1 MKVNTTTAKAIG
13 LMIIVLF
20 LLSSAGFLSAKEG
33 EIYKT
38 GLPELTEE
46 ELQWQNQHMLKVKK
60 IKLNKIGL
68 ERVNQWRAKKG
79 KGKIDKDEM
88 DVAAVGNELEVVT
101 GAAASVDTSSAL
113 PSADYPGDVD
123 NSRLKYFPPIRSQGS
138 LNSCGVFNGTYYAMT
153 HMYAMA
159 NNLDAKTGGDSYRLS
174 PKWTYNMVNGGG
186 NNGTWYYWAYEI
198 GQKHGAATWTEFP
211 YDSDYRAWSLN
222 PDTWEHSL
230 YRRFDQY
237 GMVVNTHLDGGIDQV
252 KQMLVNGYILNIPT
266 YIDSWVYQAIGD
278 DPATS
283 EDDAFAGKKCV
294 SWVNG
299 TSGYHAMTV
308 VGYNDNIWVDIN
320 GNNAVDSGEKGAF
333 RIANSWGTGW
343 GEAGYAWMS
352 YDALKN
358 PSAVSGG
365 PSTGRIYGWYPSRA
379 HWVTARTGYEP
390 KVIGKFTLN
399 HARRDHLRMTL
410 GVSDINKSVP
420 SVTWIPEMIYNQGGA
435 YAFNG
440 TTSAVDGTFVL
451 DFTDLLPYADG
462 LSTWYLG
469 VQDDTVGSEATLSTF
484 TLIDVANGNQVV
496 QSMDAPQTAD
506 GTEVYAGVDYD
517 TTGNNISP
525 TAVADAS
532 IYSGPAPLVVNFY
545 GASSYDADGD
555 IFSYD
560 WDFGDGASQSDP
572 QVTHTYDQP
581 GMYTATLT
589 VTDELGAID
598 TDSVSIEVVADP
610 TRQVYVSDIQAT
622 PLVDETGTTTR
633 VSVQILDNDQ
643 NPVGGANVTGHW
655 SELVSGNVS
664 GTTSASGIVEWV
676 SPPTTQSGT
685 ITFTVDSVTA
695 SGYEYDASLNTRA
708 SVDITAEESSN
719 QNPVAVI
726 QADSLSGTAPWT
738 IAFDGRGSY
747 DPDGSLTRYEWRVD
761 GSVASSGT
769 SNTFTYDFS
778 TTGTYA
784 VSLKV
789 EDNNGAVSTEDEVI
803 VTIQSASESLLMH
816 VEYITVT
823 VQQRGVNS
831 QGLAEV
837 QILDEDE
844 NPVAN
849 AKVSGAWSGIV
860 VKEDQIGT
868 TDSDGIA
875 AFTSPK
881 TKTSGSF
888 EFTVENVRA
897 DGYIYS
903 PENNVMSWDFT
914 DTP

>member
-1 MKVNTTTAKAIG
+1 
-13 LMIIVLF
+13 
-20 LLSSAGFLSAKEG
+20 
-33 EIYKT
+33 
-38 GLPELTEE
+38 
-46 ELQWQNQHMLKVKK
+46 
-60 IKLNKIGL
+60 
-68 ERVNQWRAKKG
+68 
-79 KGKIDKDEM
+79 
-88 DVAAVGNELEVVT
+88 
-101 GAAASVDTSSAL
+101 
-113 PSADYPGDVD
+113 
-123 NSRLKYFPPIRSQGS
+123 
-138 LNSCGVFNGTYYAMT
+138 
-153 HMYAMA
+153 
-159 NNLDAKTGGDSYRLS
+159 
-174 PKWTYNMVNGGG
+174 
-186 NNGTWYYWAYEI
+186 
-198 GQKHGAATWTEFP
+198 
-211 YDSDYRAWSLN
+211 
-222 PDTWEHSL
+222 
-230 YRRFDQY
+230 
-237 GMVVNTHLDGGIDQV
+237 MVVNTHLDGGIDQV

-266 YIDSWVYQAIGD
+266 YIDSWQYKTIGD
-278 DPATS
+278 DPSTS
-283 EDDAFAGKKCV
+283 EDDAFTGKNCV

-343 GEAGYAWMS
+343 GEAGYAWMA

-358 PSAVSGG
+358 PSAVSDG

-399 HARRDHLRMTL
+399 HAKRDHLRMTL
-410 GVSDINKSVP
+410 GVSDINTSVP

-440 TTSAVDGTFVL
+440 TTTAVEATFVF

-469 VQDDTVGSEATLSTF
+469 VQDDTEGSEATLSTF
-484 TLIDVANGNQVV
+484 TLIDVANGNQAV
-496 QSMDAPQTAD
+496 QSLDVPETAD
-506 GTEVYAGVDYD
+506 GTQVYAGVDYD
-517 TTGNNISP
+517 TTGNNMSP

-532 IYSGPAPLVVNFY
+532 IYSGYAPLVVTFY
-545 GASSYDADGD
+545 GTSSYDSDGD

-589 VTDELGAID
+589 VTDDLGAID

-610 TRQVYVSDIQAT
+610 TKQVYVSDIQAT
-622 PLVDETGTTTR
+622 PLVDETGTTVR
-633 VSVQILDNDQ
+633 VSVEILDSYQ

-664 GTTSASGIVEWV
+664 GTTSASGMVEWV
-676 SPPTTQSGT
+676 SPATTQSGT

-695 SGYEYDASLNTRA
+695 SGYEYDDSLNTRA
-708 SVDITAEESSN
+708 SVNITVEESGN
-719 QNPVAVI
+719 QNPLAVI
-726 QADSLSGTAPWT
+726 EADSLSGTAPWT
-738 IAFDGRGSY
+738 ITFDGRSSY
-747 DPDGSLTRYEWRVD
+747 DPDGSLISYEWRVD
-761 GSVASSGT
+761 GSVATSGT
-769 SNTFTYDFS
+769 SADTFIYDFS
-778 TTGTYA
+778 TAGTYE
-784 VSLKV
+784 VSLIV
-789 EDNNGAVSTEDEVI
+789 EDNNGAVSAADEVI
-803 VTIQSASESLLMH
+803 VTIQSASETLLMH
-816 VEYITVT
+816 VDYITVT

-837 QILDEDE
+837 KIIDNDG

-849 AKVSGAWSGIV
+849 AEVVGAWSGIV
-860 VKEDQIGT
+860 EDNQTGT
-868 TDSDGIA
+868 ADSDGIA
-875 AFTSPK
+875 SFKSPK

-888 EFTVENVRA
+888 EFTVENVTA
-897 DGYIYS
+897 AGYIYS
-903 PENNVMSWDFT
+903 PNNNVMSWDFT